1 MIKASTVPSTVESS
15 HPIPVGTTHRSSQP
29 EARCSRQSPNVLWPV
44 PLEAGP
50 GTAQALKQF

>member
-15 HPIPVGTTHRSSQP
+15 HPIPVALAIAAASQRP
-29 EARCSRQSPNVLWPV
+29 AAVIRSPNVLRPV
-44 PLEAGP
+44 PLEASA